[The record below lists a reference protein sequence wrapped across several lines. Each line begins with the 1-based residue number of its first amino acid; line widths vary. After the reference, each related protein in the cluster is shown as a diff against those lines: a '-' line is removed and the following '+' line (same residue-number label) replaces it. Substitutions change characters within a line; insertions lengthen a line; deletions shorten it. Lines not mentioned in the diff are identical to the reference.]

1 MQEECLES
9 GLTIHKVEGE
19 EVGAS
24 FCVKAYV
31 EGIPMPQNARIMVCS
46 GFTPGY
52 YLFQGTGIFLNRQ
65 GLAFDYREH
74 GQRAF
79 SGLWRKLCRKGESAY
94 DELGLANGC
103 FKNGKPR
110 FSLDDEMIHGTLT
123 TENQQGVIVMA
134 FDFVDGPKSRIL
146 IEGTDKVLLGKA
158 IEIAEC
164 AYDAFSFNEKIKELT

>member
-24 FCVKAYV
+24 FCVRAYV
-31 EGIPMPQNARIMVCS
+31 EGVPMPQNARIMVCS

-52 YLFQGTGIFLNRQ
+52 YLFHGTGIFLNRQ

-74 GQRAF
+74 GQRAL

-94 DELGLANGC
+94 DELGLVSGQ
-103 FKNGKPR
+103 FKKGKPR
-110 FSLDDEMIHGTLT
+110 FFLDDKMVRGTLSA
-123 TENQQGVIVMA
+123 ENRQGTIAMA
-134 FDFVDGPKSRIL
+134 FNFVDGAKSRIL
-146 IEGTDKVLLGKA
+146 IEGTHKILLGKA
-158 IEIAEC
+158 IQIAEC
-164 AYDAFSFNEKIKELT
+164 AYDAFSFNEKIKELA